1 MAKLGRGKVET
12 ELRRLRGNVTAAATV
27 FGVTRQTLYTFI
39 EAHDLQPVLEEARES
54 LVDMAESA
62 LAVAVNERAPWAVIW
77 TLKTQGKK
85 RGYVE
90 RIENTGANGG
100 PMEVNNVSLTDEERL
115 DRAVALLDKARARR
129 AGQPALEAAD
139 PDTR

>member
-1 MAKLGRGKVET
+1 M
-12 ELRRLRGNVTAAATV
+12 RGNVTATATQ
-27 FGVTRQTLYTFI
+27 FGVTRQALYTFI
-39 EAHDLQPVLEEARES
+39 EAHELQAVLEEARET

-90 RIENTGANGG
+90 RVENEPVGEAKMVIRVVYENRDNQAN
-100 PMEVNNVSLTDEERL
+100 PIASSTTED
-115 DRAVALLDKARARR
+115 
-129 AGQPALEAAD
+129 
-139 PDTR
+139 